1 MRQRILRY
9 FFFVGFVF
17 SLLTMFITY
26 FLFQNFTE
34 QRIREDLTWEAKSLA
49 VSFNQLTPE
58 GYGLLLERKRPDT
71 RITLINSNGE
81 VRFDSN
87 HTEPL
92 DNHLQRIEVREAL
105 KNGDG
110 FEVRYSTTE
119 GKNNYYYARKLND
132 GSVLRLSRDS
142 VNILSDFWNLFPTI
156 VALLLFLM
164 VVTVLLARR
173 LTKNLLDPVVQ
184 TYQED
189 SALIDTYP
197 ELAPFTRKIK
207 EQKRE
212 LDHQMRT
219 LHMQQDQSNLVFT
232 NMQEGLILVDSA
244 RNVSYMNPISFTML
258 EIDKDKHD
266 AIIGHNIYLIIKDRK
281 LLNLLEEAFSG
292 KNSTAT
298 VKIENKYLE
307 FHVNVMYKE
316 KKIQGV
322 ILFVVDVTARKRMEK
337 LRSDFTA
344 NVSHEL
350 KTPLTSISGFAEII
364 EMGMVKKKD
373 IQNFS
378 HKIKTETRRLI
389 GLIEDIIRL
398 SELDD
403 LGMEKQLYY
412 HSVHQLVEDTI
423 LILEFPASQK
433 NISITTEFQEEE
445 IFSYLDEKIFQD
457 MMFNVLDNAIKYNKT
472 SGNVHVRLFSTAGI
486 VHIEVHDTGIGIE
499 KKDRDRVFERFYRVD
514 KSRSKLTGGTGLG
527 LSIVMHC
534 ATQLGGSVRM
544 DSEVGVGTTIHI
556 AFPICLVDR
565 PERQIEETEEDSSL
579 QTSEGSDESTHS
591 NESPLP

>member
-433 NISITTEFQEEE
+433 NISITTEFQVEE